1 MSTTEIASRVNALGT
16 AWEQFKSVN
25 DRRLQEVERK
35 GSADPLTLDQLHNI
49 NHAMGNYKERLDRM
63 ETAMV
68 RPTLGG
74 GSALMTDPLTQEH
87 KNAFCSYLRKGVEG
101 DLPKLE
107 AKALSVGS
115 DPDGGYL
122 VTATMSE
129 RIVKIVN
136 ETSPM
141 RQLARVETISSDSL
155 ELIEDTQDF
164 AAGWTTETGAVT
176 TTDTPQLGKKVITLY
191 ELYAQPKATQKLI
204 DDSSVDI
211 EMWLS
216 EKLADVF
223 SRKENT
229 AFISGDGSGKP
240 KGILSYAAGTS
251 WGQIEQ
257 LESAAGSALIDA
269 DSIVN
274 LYYKLKEEYA
284 TRATFLMNRSVMQLV
299 RLLKETTTGQY
310 LWQPGLAAGAAD
322 TLMGIPVMQAADMPA
337 AALDNLVIAVGD
349 FQSAYQIVDRS
360 GIRVLR
366 DPYTDKPFVN
376 FYTTKRVGGDVVN
389 FEAIKLLKATAS

>member
-1 MSTTEIASRVNALGT
+1 MTMTEIASRVNALGS

-25 DRRLQEVERK
+25 DRRLNEIERK
-35 GSADPLTLDQLHNI
+35 GSADPLTENSLQKI
-49 NHAMGNYKERLDRM
+49 NSALTHYKERMDRM

-68 RPTLGG
+68 RPGLGG
-74 GSALMTDPLTQEH
+74 TALAASPLSGEH
-87 KNAFCSYLRKGVEG
+87 KQAFCNYLRKGVEG
-101 DLPKLE
+101 DLPQLE
-107 AKALSVGS
+107 QKALSVGS

-122 VTATMSE
+122 VTPSMSD
-129 RIVKIVN
+129 KIVRTIF

-141 RQLARVETISSDSL
+141 RRIASVETISSDSL

-164 AAGWTTETGAVT
+164 FAGWTTETSSISSAT
-176 TTDTPQLGKKVITLY
+176 TTAQVGKKVIPVH

-211 EMWLS
+211 EAWLAD
-216 EKLADVF
+216 KLSDVF

-229 AFISGDGSGKP
+229 AFISGDGIGKP
-240 KGILSYAAGTS
+240 RGILTYAAGTA

-257 LESAAGSALIDA
+257 VNSGAGAALVTA
-269 DSIVN
+269 DSLVA
-274 LYYKLKEEYA
+274 LFYALKEDYA
-284 TRATFLMNRSVMQLV
+284 TRATFLMSRSTAQVV

-310 LWQPGLAAGAAD
+310 LWQPSFQAGAPD
-322 TLMGIPVMQAADMPA
+322 TLLGVPVVQAADMPA
-337 AALDNLVIAVGD
+337 AALNNLVIAVGD

-366 DPYTDKPFVN
+366 DPFTDKPFVN

-389 FEAIKLLKATAS
+389 FEAIKLLKATS